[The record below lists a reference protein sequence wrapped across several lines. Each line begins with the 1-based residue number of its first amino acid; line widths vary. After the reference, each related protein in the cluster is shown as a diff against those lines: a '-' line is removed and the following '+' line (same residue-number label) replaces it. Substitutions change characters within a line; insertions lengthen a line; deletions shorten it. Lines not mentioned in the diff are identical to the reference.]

1 MTSTSIFSRLQR
13 LEDGTYVANYG
24 PFILQT
30 ALQPIFGED
39 DNRDLRLDAFE
50 GLVRAK
56 KGSEPVAPSQFFP
69 QVSPA
74 DLPEIDSLLRTLHIL
89 NTGLLNRRAV
99 KLFVNFHPGM
109 FLTLTAIRHE
119 VERIA
124 LATRE
129 AGMKPEQIVCEIS
142 RKKNEDLKAIT
153 HFAASLRELGFKT
166 AVDEYGAQDSDA
178 ERVNMLQPEFV
189 KFETTWVLEFMRD
202 STGFALLKVMVEQFM
217 ERGIQPIFEGLEELS
232 QVELCQELGVPL
244 MQGYIL
250 ARPEIAPT
258 SFNRTYPEPFEYVRP
273 QAAAQRSIARNATPA
288 FGAGRRPAA
297 FGKRGA

>member
-1 MTSTSIFSRLQR
+1 MTATSIFSRLRR
-13 LEDGTYVANYG
+13 LDDGTYVATYG
-24 PFILQT
+24 AFVLQT

-39 DNRDLRLDAFE
+39 ANGDLLLAAFE

-56 KGSEPVAPSQFFP
+56 RGNEPVAPSQFFP
-69 QVSPA
+69 QVNPA
-74 DLPEIDSLLRTLHIL
+74 DLPEVDSLLRTLHIL
-89 NTGLLNRRAV
+89 NTGIMQRRSV

-109 FLTLTAIRHE
+109 FLTLQAIRHE
-119 VERIA
+119 VDRIA
-124 LATRE
+124 LATHE
-129 AGMKPEQIVCEIS
+129 AGMKPEQIVCEIT

-153 HFAASLRELGFKT
+153 HFANSLRELGFKT

-178 ERVNMLQPEFV
+178 ERVAILKPEFV
-189 KFETTWVLEFMRD
+189 KFETTWVLEFMQD
-202 STGFALLKVMVEQFM
+202 PTGFALLKVMVEQFM

-244 MQGYIL
+244 MQGYVL

-258 SFNRTYPEPFEYVRP
+258 SFNRTYPEPFEHVRA
-273 QAAAQRSIARNATPA
+273 QAAPARASMPS
-288 FGAGRRPAA
+288 FGTGRKASS